1 MKKRSNF
8 LEELYEEASDIKF
21 RLRYNADEVSE
32 KSLEKR
38 YKIVVMT
45 ILPILLSLVRSI
57 FFVLAGIVGF
67 LLGRLIGSFL

>member
-8 LEELYEEASDIKF
+8 LKELYEEASDIKF
-21 RLRYNADEVSE
+21 RLCYNADEVSE

-57 FFVLAGIVGF
+57 FFMLSGIVGF

>member
-8 LEELYEEASDIKF
+8 LKELYEEASDIKF

-57 FFVLAGIVGF
+57 FFVLSGIVGF

>member
-8 LEELYEEASDIKF
+8 LKELYEEASDIKF
-21 RLRYNADEVSE
+21 RLCYNADEVSE

-57 FFVLAGIVGF
+57 FFMLSGIVGF
-67 LLGRLIGSFL
+67 LLGRHNGSFL